1 MTTKLSCLYR
11 YSSLLTRAIR
21 TANIVLE
28 DMGLLWLPFH
38 KTWRLNERM
47 YVAQRVH
54 LTSQPTC
61 RIIVLMRPTGTA
73 RCKASTRSRCGCIA
87 RARCRS
93 INAGDAALQTVDKHG
108 AEMVQ
113 IWRRCHAQRP

>member
-1 MTTKLSCLYR
+1 
-11 YSSLLTRAIR
+11 
-21 TANIVLE
+21 VLE

-47 YVAQRVH
+47 CVAQRVH
-54 LTSQPTC
+54 PTPTPQPTC
-61 RIIVLMRPTGTA
+61 RVIVLMLSTGTA
-73 RCKASTRSRCGCIA
+73 HCKASTKSRCACIA

-113 IWRRCHAQRP
+113 IWRRWHAQRP